1 MRTPADL
8 PRRRGGGI
16 GTGGRVGLIAL
27 AVALFLLLTS
37 LRGIA
42 GFWTDYLWFDSLG
55 LAGVFTGVLGARIV
69 LGALF
74 TGLFFV
80 LLWVNLLIADRLA
93 PRFRPPGPEEE
104 VIERYHE
111 IVGGRTGLVRA
122 GVALLFALIAGVGVS
137 GQWNSWLLFV
147 NAQDFG
153 TTDPQFGMD
162 IGFYVFRLPFLT
174 FLVDWAFASF
184 VIIAI
189 VTGVAHYLNGGIR
202 VQGAAQRVTPQV
214 KAHLSV
220 LLGVL
225 ALLRAAGYFLARYE
239 LSFSTRG
246 TVQGA
251 TYTDVNAQ
259 LPALFL
265 LILISLAAFVL
276 FIVNI
281 WRRGWVLPVLGVG
294 LWAFVAVVVG
304 GIYPAFVQR
313 FQVEP
318 NESSRERP
326 FIERNIEATR
336 VAMGL
341 DDVQTRDFAADNE
354 LDSSDLIENEA
365 TVRNIRLWDP
375 QVLIRSFKQ
384 LQEIRPYYNI
394 SDVNVD
400 RYEID
405 GEVTQVLVSARELDT
420 QGVPQDSWEARRLA
434 FTHGYGAT
442 LAPANAKTPTGRPNI
457 LISDVPVSD
466 RAGIGLDEPG
476 IYIGE
481 NLSGYVITQT
491 DRAEIDFQTA
501 DGETVLTEYEGAD
514 GVGIG
519 SYLRRAAFALR
530 FGDINPL
537 ISGNLRQD
545 SRILYIRDVKERVQ
559 AAAPFLQFDADPYPV
574 IFDGEIRYVVDGYTT
589 SDHFPYAQRADTT
602 QVQGASG
609 LNRSFNYVR
618 NSVKAVVDA
627 YDGTVSMYVIDPDDP
642 VVRAY
647 QDAFPEL
654 FSDADEIPEGL
665 ERHFR
670 YPEDLFTVQTNMWG
684 PYHVDDPDVFYNGN
698 DAWDVAA
705 DPGTAGAAG
714 ATQEVDA
721 QGRPVGPA
729 RDARIAPTYILTRLP
744 GEDTEDFI
752 ILRPFVPTSGD
763 DQQRLLTS
771 FMVAKGDPE
780 NYGQLEN
787 FVMPRSALPDGPG
800 IVAASIGADQEV
812 SELETLL
819 GTSGSRVLFGNLVVY
834 PIEQSLL
841 YVRPMYV
848 EPVATQIPELRKVI
862 VFFDGQVEVEDTL
875 EEALIQIF
883 GDAPET
889 QEEGP
894 TIGADSP
901 DPVDPDAAP
910 EPSPDGETPD
920 GEAPAVSPTVA
931 SLLAQADEAFAEG
944 QAALEDGDL
953 GTYQERNEEARRL
966 VSQAADAAREE
977 QEPTTTTTVPEEAA
991 TA

>member
-1 MRTPADL
+1 MQTPADL
-8 PRRRGGGI
+8 PRRRAGGI
-16 GTGGRVGLIAL
+16 GTRGRAGLIVL
-27 AVALFLLLTS
+27 AVAFFLLLTS

-55 LAGVFTGVLGARIV
+55 LSGVFTGVLGARIV

-74 TGLFFV
+74 TGIFF
-80 LLWVNLLIADRLA
+80 LILWLNLLIADRVA
-93 PRFRPPGPEEE
+93 PRFRPAGPEEE
-104 VIERYHE
+104 VIERYYE
-111 IVGGRTGLVRA
+111 IVGQRTGLVRA
-122 GVALLFALIAGVGVS
+122 GVALLFALIVGVGVS
-137 GQWNSWLLFV
+137 GQWNTWILFT
-147 NAQDFG
+147 NARDFG
-153 TTDPQFGMD
+153 VTDPQFGMD

-174 FLVDWAFASF
+174 FLVDWAFASL

-189 VTGVAHYLNGGIR
+189 VVAAAHYLNGGIR

-220 LLGVL
+220 LLGML
-225 ALLRAAGYFLARYE
+225 ALVRAAGYFLARYE
-239 LSFSTRG
+239 LNFSTRG

-265 LILISLAAFVL
+265 LILISLAAFIL

-281 WRRGWVLPVLGVG
+281 WRRGWVLPALAVG
-294 LWAFVAVVVG
+294 LWAFVALIVG
-304 GIYPAFVQR
+304 GLYPAFVQR

-318 NESSRERP
+318 SESSRERP

-341 DDVQTRDFAADNE
+341 DNVRTRDFAADNQ
-354 LDSSDLIENEA
+354 LDAADLIENEA

-400 RYEID
+400 RYDID
-405 GEVTQVLVSARELDT
+405 GEITQVLVSARELDT
-420 QGVPQDSWEARRLA
+420 AGVPQNSWEARQLA

-457 LISDVPVSD
+457 IVGDVPVSD
-466 RAGIGLDEPG
+466 EAGIGLEQPG

-481 NLSGYVITQT
+481 NLGGYVITQT

-501 DGETVLTEYEGAD
+501 EGETVLTEYEGAD

-519 SYLRRAAFALR
+519 SYTRRAAFALR

-537 ISGNLRQD
+537 ISGNLRAD
-545 SRILYIRDVKERVQ
+545 SRILYIRDVRERVQ
-559 AAAPFLQFDADPYPV
+559 AAAPFIQFDADPYPV
-574 IFDGEIRYVVDGYTT
+574 LSGGEVRYVIDGYTT
-589 SDHFPYAQRADTT
+589 SNHYPYAQRADTT
-602 QVQGASG
+602 QVRRESG
-609 LNRSFNYVR
+609 LNRDFNYVR

-627 YDGTVSMYVIDPDDP
+627 YEGTVNIYIIDPDDP
-642 VVRAY
+642 VVAAY
-647 QDAFPEL
+647 AAAFPEL
-654 FSDADEIPEGL
+654 FSDIDDLPEGL
-665 ERHFR
+665 DRHFR

-684 PYHVDDPDVFYNGN
+684 EYHVEDPDVFYNGN

-705 DPGTAGAAG
+705 DPGTAGSAA

-721 QGRPVGPA
+721 QGRPIGPA
-729 RDARIAPTYILTRLP
+729 RDARIEPTYILTRLP
-744 GEDTEDFI
+744 GEDKEDFI

-771 FMVAKGDPE
+771 FMVAKGDPG
-780 NYGQLEN
+780 NYGELES

-862 VFFDGQVEVEDTL
+862 VFFNGRVEVEDTL
-875 EEALIQIF
+875 EQALINLF

-894 TIGADSP
+894 TIGSDSP
-901 DPVDPDAAP
+901 DPVDPDA
-910 EPSPDGETPD
+910 EV
-920 GEAPAVSPTVA
+920 PALPATVA
-931 SLLAQADEAFAEG
+931 EMLAQAEAEFAEG
-944 QAALEDGDL
+944 QAALERGDL
-953 GTYQERNEEARRL
+953 GAYQEHNDEGRRL
-966 VSQAADAAREE
+966 LSEAIRAAREE
-977 QEPTTTTTVPEEAA
+977 ESPTTTTTQEEAA